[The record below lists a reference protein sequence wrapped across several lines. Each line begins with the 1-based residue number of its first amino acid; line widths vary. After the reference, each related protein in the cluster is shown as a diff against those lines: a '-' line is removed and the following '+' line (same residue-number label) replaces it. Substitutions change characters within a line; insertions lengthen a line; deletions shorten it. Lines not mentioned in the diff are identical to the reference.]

1 MQRTLAAFVRG
12 LTGVFHPRMLLLTL
26 VPFLIA
32 GALWAAVGWFLWDD
46 WVALLSQGVAAT
58 RDSAVVSWM
67 LKFMGGDGVRTLLAP
82 LLGMLLVVPLVA
94 ATALVLI
101 SVAGMP
107 FILRHVGERAYP
119 TLARQRGATLLG
131 SIGNALLVTILW
143 ALLWVITIPLWFIP
157 IVGAIIPLLISGWAT
172 SRLMSFDALAEHA
185 DAGEHRELR
194 RVHRWPLFA
203 LGVLM
208 GCFAMAPTLLWMFG
222 ALAVIFLPVTALVA
236 IWLYALVF
244 VVSGLAF
251 AHYSLGAL
259 AAHRARQPQ
268 VKNNDT
274 PPLIQA

>member
-1 MQRTLAAFVRG
+1 MQRTLLAFVKG

-26 VPFLIA
+26 VPFLLA
-32 GALWAAVGWFLWDD
+32 GAIWAVVGWFLWDD
-46 WVALLSQGVAAT
+46 WIALLSQGVAAT

-94 ATALVLI
+94 ATALVMI

-119 TLARQRGATLLG
+119 TLARRRGASLVG
-131 SIGNALLVTILW
+131 SVGNAVVVTALW
-143 ALLWVITIPLWFIP
+143 ALLWIITIPLWFIP
-157 IVGAIIPLLISGWAT
+157 LVGAIIPLLISGWAT
-172 SRLMSFDALAEHA
+172 SRLMSYDALAEHA
-185 DAGEHRELR
+185 DAEEHGALR
-194 RVHRWPLFA
+194 RAHRWPLFA

-222 ALAVIFLPVTALVA
+222 ALAVLFLPVTALVA
-236 IWLYALVF
+236 IWLYAVVF
-244 VVSGLAF
+244 VISGLAF

-259 AAHRARQPQ
+259 AAHRAHAPQ
-268 VKNNDT
+268 THKNET
-274 PPLIQA
+274 APLIQA